1 LYIYSYKEKKYI
13 FITNNKEQILL
24 WKLTGLKKQDTADL
38 SDLVVGT
45 RWELKGTN
53 SDDVFGKFSG
63 ATPLDLPDAD
73 EENYVAYADLT
84 ETQVLGWIK
93 SIVSGSGSSNYMGHI
108 NEQIQKE
115 IDEKVH
121 TQLEVTSNDLPWS
134 ETSGSAPQEDA
145 APV

>member
-1 LYIYSYKEKKYI
+1 MALTYE
-13 FITNNKEQILL
+13 

-53 SDDVFGKFSG
+53 EDDVFGTFSG

-93 SIVSGSGSSNYMGHI
+93 SIVSGSGSSNYMEHI

-121 TQLEVTSNDLPWS
+121 TQLEVNSNDLPWS

>member
-1 LYIYSYKEKKYI
+1 MALTYE
-13 FITNNKEQILL
+13 
-24 WKLTGLKKQDTADL
+24 WKLTGVKKQDTADL

-93 SIVSGSGSSNYMGHI
+93 SIVSGSGSSNYMEHI

>member
-1 LYIYSYKEKKYI
+1 MALTYE
-13 FITNNKEQILL
+13 

-121 TQLEVTSNDLPWS
+121 TQLEVNSNDLPWS

>member
-1 LYIYSYKEKKYI
+1 MALTYE
-13 FITNNKEQILL
+13 

-53 SDDVFGKFSG
+53 EDDVFGMFSG

>member
-1 LYIYSYKEKKYI
+1 MALTYE
-13 FITNNKEQILL
+13 

-53 SDDVFGKFSG
+53 EDDVFGTFSG

>member
-1 LYIYSYKEKKYI
+1 MALTYE
-13 FITNNKEQILL
+13 

-38 SDLVVGT
+38 TDLVVGT

-53 SDDVFGKFSG
+53 EDDVFGMFSG

-93 SIVSGSGSSNYMGHI
+93 NIVSGSGSSNYMEHI
-108 NEQIQKE
+108 NEQINKQ
-115 IDEKVH
+115 IGEKVY
-121 TQLEVTSNDLPWS
+121 TQLEVQSNDLPWS
-134 ETSGSAPQEDA
+134 ETSGSDETP
-145 APV
+145 

>member
-1 LYIYSYKEKKYI
+1 MALTYA
-13 FITNNKEQILL
+13 

-53 SDDVFGKFSG
+53 EDDVFGTFSG

-84 ETQVLGWIK
+84 ETQVLGWVK
-93 SIVSGSGSSNYMGHI
+93 NIVSGSGAGNYMDHI
-108 NEQIQKE
+108 NEQINKQ
-115 IDEKVH
+115 IGEKVY
-121 TQLEVTSNDLPWS
+121 TQLEVQSNDLPWS
-134 ETSGSAPQEDA
+134 STSGSDETPTGPSPE

>member
-1 LYIYSYKEKKYI
+1 MALTYE
-13 FITNNKEQILL
+13 

-84 ETQVLGWIK
+84 ETQVLGWIQN
-93 SIVSGSGSSNYMGHI
+93 IVSGSGAGNYMDHI
-108 NEQIQKE
+108 NEQINKQ
-115 IDEKVH
+115 IGDKVY

-134 ETSGSAPQEDA
+134 STSGSEVTSEPAGDPE
-145 APV
+145 